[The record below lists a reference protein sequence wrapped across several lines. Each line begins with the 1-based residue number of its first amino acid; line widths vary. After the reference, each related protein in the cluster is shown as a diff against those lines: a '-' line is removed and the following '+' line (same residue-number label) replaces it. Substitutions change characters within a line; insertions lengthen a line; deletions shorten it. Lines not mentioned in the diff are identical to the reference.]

1 MKISKKKFR
10 NIKLILELPSVYL
23 RNLLKQPN
31 KSRKIIVTN
40 SNNSSSYKD
49 NSDDSDS
56 GNESEN
62 ICKSS
67 NSSSSD
73 NESYY
78 DALESFLNDD
88 EDNFLNIDTYSDCE
102 ACAFEEEE
110 EESSVVFS
118 SSEGNFSFDLSWYSK
133 NTIEYDENDE
143 NDDKFRNEKIDMS
156 KEQNIILFVLSQL
169 KFGMELENF
178 SLPCFILEPRS
189 MLEIISNFIITLLDK
204 NYKKIIYF
212 LL

>member
-1 MKISKKKFR
+1 MKLSKKKFR

-40 SNNSSSYKD
+40 SNNSYKD
-49 NSDDSDS
+49 NSDDSSDS

-62 ICKSS
+62 IS
-67 NSSSSD
+67 NTSD
-73 NESYY
+73 NELYY
-78 DALESFLNDD
+78 DAHESFLND
-88 EDNFLNIDTYSDCE
+88 EDNFLVIDTYSDCE
-102 ACAFEEEE
+102 ACTFE
-110 EESSVVFS
+110 EESSVAFS
-118 SSEGNFSFDLSWYSK
+118 SSEGNFSFDLSWNSK
-133 NTIEYDENDE
+133 NTIEYDENDDDDD
-143 NDDKFRNEKIDMS
+143 DDKFRNEKIDMS

-189 MLEIISNFIITLLDK
+189 MLEIILNLIITLLDQ